1 MVLSSGGI
9 EPNFANYYERTTKSL
24 YGKDMTYKVYP
35 QIVQDY
41 MFRCGISDVKELPE
55 YFTVASDLDYHDRID
70 MQAVWQRHIDASIS
84 STVNLPHDTTVE
96 EIEDLYM
103 YAWKSG
109 LKGVTVFRDDCERVG
124 ILTTGEHHQ
133 GDPEFTETELK
144 RGMIMEVPSD
154 LTYRKYKLHTGC
166 GTLYLFVG
174 VDDDGTIYDLFTNT
188 DGVGGCTIN
197 TQANSRLISAALR
210 GGVPIEYIIAQL
222 EKAGSCP
229 SYQYA
234 RGAGKKVSKGR
245 SCAGAIA
252 NVLKAILAESET
264 NEEDDTAVEAVEA
277 PAKAEPAKQK
287 KIPVLVNTADIE
299 VCPECG
305 AKLTHTGGCVSCLVC
320 GKWSKCSG

>member
-24 YGKDMTYKVYP
+24 YGKDVTYKVYP
-35 QIVQDY
+35 HIVQDY
-41 MFRCGISDVKELPE
+41 MFRCGISDIKDLPD
-55 YFTVASDLDYHDRID
+55 YFVVAGDLDYRDRVD

-84 STVNLPHDTTVE
+84 STVNLPHETTVE
-96 EIEDLYM
+96 QIEDLYM

-109 LKGVTVFRDDCERVG
+109 LKGVTVFRDNCERVG
-124 ILTTGEHHQ
+124 ILNTGKNHT
-133 GDPEFTETELK
+133 DDSVATEEQIK
-144 RGMIMEVPSD
+144 RGMIMDVPSD
-154 LTYRKYKLHTGC
+154 LTYRKFKLHTGC

-174 VDDDGTIYDLFTNT
+174 VDDDGKIYDIFTNT

-197 TQANSRLISAALR
+197 TQANSRLVSAAIR
-210 GGVPIEYIIAQL
+210 GGVPIEYVITQL

-252 NVLKAILAESET
+252 NVLKKILAESEID
-264 NEEDDTAVEAVEA
+264 EEDQDDQAVETVAD
-277 PAKAEPAKQK
+277 KQTK
-287 KIPVLVNTADIE
+287 KVQPLIDTTELE